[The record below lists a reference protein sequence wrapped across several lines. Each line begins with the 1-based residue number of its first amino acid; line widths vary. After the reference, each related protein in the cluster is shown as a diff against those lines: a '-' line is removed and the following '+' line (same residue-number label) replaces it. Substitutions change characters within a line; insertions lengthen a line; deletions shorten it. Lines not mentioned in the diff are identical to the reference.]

1 MHIFFVKSTNFWGA
15 NNPGVPW
22 LPACHGCC
30 FFKKKLGGYKTPGLP
45 KEITSNSKWFWRCP
59 KSWDTQRV
67 SHISWSIHLFGGKKR
82 TPSPYSLRRNLP
94 SWLKSPKKKLANML
108 ARCSSSFHPPPCNQ
122 QNIASKCQFFD
133 APLPLCP
140 PGNSVYFPHCT
151 GCVKPR
157 WATCASDDIILKKKN
172 TSGSKIDK
180 TPTWTGEQRRK
191 VSRTTMSMYFNFLL
205 PKNRPQQKIF
215 ATKIGHPTPE
225 VIPFWYSVHITLK
238 DLGIFFQH
246 PNVLKTTKW
255 QFQRFNPPQL
265 WDQPVVTQQRLSSDE
280 AMLGV

>member
-1 MHIFFVKSTNFWGA
+1 MMWIAFDHRVARLQLHHGMSPNYKPWNPSKNDPLFPQKKTLNPKWFLIGLQTFCSNRRGTLGLLSSGDWKKNAHLFLKSTNFWGA

-30 FFKKKLGGYKTPGLP
+30 FFKKKLGGFKTPGLP

-157 WATCASDDIILKKKN
+157 WATCASDDIILKKK
-172 TSGSKIDK
+172 
-180 TPTWTGEQRRK
+180 
-191 VSRTTMSMYFNFLL
+191 
-205 PKNRPQQKIF
+205 
-215 ATKIGHPTPE
+215 H
-225 VIPFWYSVHITLK
+225 FWK
-238 DLGIFFQH
+238 
-246 PNVLKTTKW
+246 
-255 QFQRFNPPQL
+255 
-265 WDQPVVTQQRLSSDE
+265 
-280 AMLGV
+280 

>member
-205 PKNRPQQKIF
+205 PKNRPQQKSSQL
-215 ATKIGHPTPE
+215 KSVTPHLRSSPSG
-225 VIPFWYSVHITLK
+225 IRSISLSKTWAFFFNIRMFWRQRNGSFNVSTLHNF
-238 DLGIFFQH
+238 GT
-246 PNVLKTTKW
+246 N
-255 QFQRFNPPQL
+255 
-265 WDQPVVTQQRLSSDE
+265 LS
-280 AMLGV
+280 